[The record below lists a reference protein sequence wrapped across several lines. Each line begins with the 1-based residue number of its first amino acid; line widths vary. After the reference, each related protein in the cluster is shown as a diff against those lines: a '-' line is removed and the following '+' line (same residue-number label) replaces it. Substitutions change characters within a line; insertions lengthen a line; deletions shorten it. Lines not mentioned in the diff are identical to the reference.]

1 MRYKRKVNP
10 QNKKENN
17 KIYFDLTTEKAILKF
32 QKQKNPEK
40 KKKIFVEKIK
50 PALDKLIENIIFT
63 YKFHSLDNLATL
75 KSDCLSFLFE
85 ILGKFD
91 ESRNCKAFSYLSVIS
106 KNFFIQKEKER
117 KKKNN
122 TDVCFDSAL
131 LSNLEKN
138 SDILVQQSHEVK
150 LVNKEYLDLL
160 KDEVRKWRSK
170 FCKKQEKAVL
180 ESVITLLENPDMIEI
195 CNKKGI
201 YLYLREICRA

>member
-1 MRYKRKVNP
+1 MQHKRKAKE
-10 QNKKENN
+10 QSKKKNN
-17 KIYFDLTTEKAILKF
+17 KIYFDLSTEKAILKF

-40 KKKIFVEKIK
+40 KKEIFVKKIK

-63 YKFHSLDNLATL
+63 YKFHSLDNLETL
-75 KSDCLSFLFE
+75 KNDCLSFLFE
-85 ILGKFD
+85 ILEKFD
-91 ESRNCKAFSYLSVIS
+91 ESKNCKAFSYLSVIS

-122 TDVCFDSAL
+122 TDVCFDSVL

-138 SDILVQQSHEVK
+138 SDTLIQQPHETN
-150 LVNKEYLDLL
+150 LVNEEYLDLL
-160 KDEVRKWRSK
+160 KDEVKRWRSK
-170 FCKKQEKAVL
+170 FCKKQERAVL
-180 ESVITLLENPDMIEI
+180 ESIIMLLDNPDMIEI